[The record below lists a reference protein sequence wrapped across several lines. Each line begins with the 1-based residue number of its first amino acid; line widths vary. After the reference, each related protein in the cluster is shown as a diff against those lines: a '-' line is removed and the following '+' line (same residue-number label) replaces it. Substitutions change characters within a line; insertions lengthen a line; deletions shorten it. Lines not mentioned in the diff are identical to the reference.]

1 MAVNYNGLWKLM
13 IDKGVNKTYLRDNG
27 IHPSTIAK
35 MSKNQY
41 VSLEALEKICI
52 LFNCRIEDVV
62 EFIPNTEKEDSN

>member
-27 IHPSTIAK
+27 IHPTTIAK

-41 VSLEALEKICI
+41 VSLEALEKICT
-52 LFNCRIEDVV
+52 LLECKIEDVV
-62 EFIPNTEKEDSN
+62 EFILDTEKE

>member
-27 IHPSTIAK
+27 IHPTTIAK

-41 VSLEALEKICI
+41 VSLEALEKICT
-52 LFNCRIEDVV
+52 LLECKIEDVV
-62 EFIPNTEKEDSN
+62 EFIPIIEKE